1 MNFEIDHILIWIYL
15 LSILF
20 IGITAKSPK
29 TNIGYIYAGRKLTIP
44 AFVATLVSTWYG
56 GILEIGRFSNQN
68 GISTWLVFGL
78 FYYIAALIYARYI
91 VDRISI
97 SNNGSIPTQFY
108 NHYGKSSA
116 IFAVILVFLLA
127 SPAPYLKMLA
137 TILSYIWKIDSTT
150 ALMIGVF
157 FSTIYTLKGGFS
169 SIVKT
174 DFIQFLLMFLGFGYM
189 AIYLYFNYGGID
201 FLSSQLSSEM
211 LSFPGKLNW
220 TYILTWGFIAL
231 ITFVDPNFYQRVYSS
246 SNIKNAKKGIYIS
259 VVFWFLFDIF
269 SITVGIYSAAILP
282 EIQFSP
288 YIDLAEQILPP
299 LIKGFFIISILSIIM
314 STIDSFI
321 FISGFTIGKDL
332 VEISSRKESNIMHVR
347 LGIIISGLFSM
358 VLAIFFTNAIDIWY
372 FTGSLTVPCL
382 LVPLF
387 FIYGN
392 IQLKNAFL
400 CIVFPGAVTCIWFI
414 YGYPSIDPMYPGLTT
429 SLILCLLNKNT
440 IS

>member
-189 AIYLYFNYGGID
+189 AIYLYLNYGGID
-201 FLSSQLSSEM
+201 FLSSKLSSEM

-414 YGYPSIDPMYPGLTT
+414 YGYPGIDPMYPGLTT

>member
-1 MNFEIDHILIWIYL
+1 VSFEIDHILIWIYL

-29 TNIGYIYAGRKLTIP
+29 TNIGYIYAGRKLTVP

-127 SPAPYLKMLA
+127 SPAPYLKMFA

-282 EIQFSP
+282 EVQFSP

-372 FTGSLTVPCL
+372 FTGSLAVPCL